1 MPPPKN
7 RNARRLAIPLVL
19 ALLGVIA
26 ILVGGLLLFR
36 GTSRTVP
43 ANDARREAAPV
54 DAAPDLQ
61 RDVGADERSSPPPME
76 RATSLPA
83 SPPVAEH
90 PDAPSVIRGV
100 VLDATTAL
108 PLDAFEVL
116 CSPAGAEQNL
126 VDTMLGM
133 ESATGFASS
142 SFVNA
147 SGRFEIAVRGTESQS
162 VCAFAR
168 GYARSEPVTAM
179 PGDDL
184 EIRLD
189 PAGTVRGRV
198 VDPSTGNPVGGALV
212 GWIDRQGQARTGPL
226 ERFERT
232 DALGRFELGS
242 VPFSARNVVAG
253 REDLGDGL
261 SKGFDLASD
270 HAEREV
276 VIELRRSGG

>member
-7 RNARRLAIPLVL
+7 RNARRLVILLV
-19 ALLGVIA
+19 LLGVIA
-26 ILVGGLLLFR
+26 ILVGGSFLFR
-36 GTSRTVP
+36 DATRTVP
-43 ANDARREAAPV
+43 ANDGRQEAAAVGSTPE
-54 DAAPDLQ
+54 LQ
-61 RDVGADERSSPPPME
+61 RVPGADERSAPPPME
-76 RATSLPA
+76 RAPSLPA
-83 SPPVAEH
+83 SAPVAEQ
-90 PDAPSVIRGV
+90 PDAQSAIRGR

-133 ESATGFASS
+133 ESPTGFAST

-184 EIRLD
+184 EIRLE
-189 PAGTVRGRV
+189 PAGTVRGQV

-253 REDLGDGL
+253 REDLGDGV
-261 SKGFDLASD
+261 SKGLDLAPE

>member
-1 MPPPKN
+1 MSLPKN
-7 RNARRLAIPLVL
+7 RNAQWLAILLVL

-26 ILVGGLLLFR
+26 ALVGRSFLSR
-36 GTSRTVP
+36 GATRTVG
-43 ANDARREAAPV
+43 ANDVRQKAAA
-54 DAAPDLQ
+54 DDSAPELQ
-61 RDVGADERSSPPPME
+61 RALDAEERSAPSPLD
-76 RATSLPA
+76 RAPSSSA
-83 SPPVAEH
+83 SPPVGED
-90 PDAPSVIRGV
+90 PDASSAIRGRV
-100 VLDATTAL
+100 IDATTAL

-116 CSPAGAEQNL
+116 CSPAGAEQTF

-133 ESATGFASS
+133 ESSTDSASS

-147 SGRFEIAVRGTESQS
+147 SGRFEIAVRGTEQQS

-168 GYARSEPVTAM
+168 GYARSEPVTAT

-184 EIRLD
+184 EIRLE

-226 ERFERT
+226 DRFERT

-261 SKGFDLASD
+261 SKPLDLAPD

>member
-1 MPPPKN
+1 M
-7 RNARRLAIPLVL
+7 
-19 ALLGVIA
+19 
-26 ILVGGLLLFR
+26 
-36 GTSRTVP
+36 
-43 ANDARREAAPV
+43 DHAP
-54 DAAPDLQ
+54 
-61 RDVGADERSSPPPME
+61 
-76 RATSLPA
+76 SLPA

-90 PDAPSVIRGV
+90 PDAQSVLRGR

-116 CSPAGAEQNL
+116 CSPAGAEQSL

-142 SFVNA
+142 SFVDA
-147 SGRFEIAVRGTESQS
+147 SGRFEIAVHGRESQS

-168 GYARSEPVTAM
+168 GYARSEPMTAM

-184 EIRLD
+184 EIRLE

-253 REDLGDGL
+253 REDLGDGV
-261 SKGFDLASD
+261 SKGLDLAPD